1 LVASFADY
9 RRRPKPRRDVD
20 HYEDPD
26 LLLFA
31 SDDCSDL
38 IGLKFRDG
46 KTFNFSMTKSAT
58 ASGCSFQ
65 PAMNC
70 IPGDLLG
77 SSNSR
82 LIEAFDTE
90 GGDLVKDDT
99 PMMDSIIRCPSC
111 RAERLPTSLALVA
124 PTLSPPG
131 RVETVANDG
140 SGAQVSRGW
149 VMPMGTAETLH
160 GR

>member
-1 LVASFADY
+1 
-9 RRRPKPRRDVD
+9 
-20 HYEDPD
+20 
-26 LLLFA
+26 
-31 SDDCSDL
+31 
-38 IGLKFRDG
+38 
-46 KTFNFSMTKSAT
+46 
-58 ASGCSFQ
+58 
-65 PAMNC
+65 MNC

-90 GGDLVKDDT
+90 GGDLVKDYT

-140 SGAQVSRGW
+140 CSVALSRGMA
-149 VMPMGTAETLH
+149 VPVGTIETLH
-160 GR
+160 GEWTLSRAKLMASN